1 MKIEEFNKEMNGN
14 LKELDIELSEKQL
27 KQFYDYMN
35 ILIEWNKVMNLT
47 NITEPSEIIQKHFID
62 SLTVL
67 KHIKE
72 DDSII
77 DVGTG
82 AGFPGIP
89 IKIVYPKTKVT
100 LLDSLNK
107 RVKFLNEVISELE
120 LKDIKTIHGRAEEIA
135 HDGN

>member
-107 RVKFLNEVISELE
+107 RVKFLNEVISEL
-120 LKDIKTIHGRAEEIA
+120 
-135 HDGN
+135 